1 MDGYEIT
8 AAGSRTQSDGYGAS
22 YGAGYGASYAYPADF
37 ARFVLERWEETPSGY
52 PYSEGAPDGAVLEA
66 LFSTCYQASL
76 LREEERPVTF
86 RVILAGPEEFAAGS
100 GPPEGFHVLEF
111 PDTRGFNPREL
122 RRLSVAA
129 DFQRTMIGAKFDG
142 EMGLRI
148 WGMVHTGSRW
158 LRDVQGGRRAGAA
171 PPVAPVVHVEAPGA
185 LEVRK
190 GYELV
195 GKLERGEISGA
206 RADLFESE
214 WMPAEFTRVMGELNG
229 LHEAA
234 RERAF
239 EQSGE
244 RWAPLEPDL
253 TRRISERMLKRVVS
267 VVSDARHGGT
277 VIFLPSEKLDEI
289 CGSDPYVDVKYPF
302 MEGPA
307 RVRFR
312 DLIVGILNRKARL
325 HGTTDGGDPVPVG
338 WEHFEQTTDG
348 RIAALDE
355 GVFEVAYLIA
365 GLAATD
371 GAVVMNKEHE
381 LLGFGGVVSG
391 SLPGVKTVWRAL
403 DLEGENMV
411 REAAEEQGTRHRSAY
426 RIAAAVADALVVVIS
441 QDGGVRFVSRKGDRV
456 VYWDQ
461 E

>member
-1 MDGYEIT
+1 MGGGME
-8 AAGSRTQSDGYGAS
+8 
-22 YGAGYGASYAYPADF
+22 
-37 ARFVLERWEETPSGY
+37 
-52 PYSEGAPDGAVLEA
+52 APTGAVLEEM
-66 LFSTCYQASL
+66 FSTCYQASL
-76 LREEERPVTF
+76 LREEERAVTF
-86 RVILAGPEEFAAGS
+86 RAILAGPESFERSG

-111 PDTRGFNPREL
+111 PDLRAFEPREL

-129 DFQRTMIGAKFDG
+129 DFQRTMIGVEHD
-142 EMGLRI
+142 EELGLRI
-148 WGMVHTGSRW
+148 WGLIHTGSRW
-158 LRDVQGGRRAGAA
+158 LRDAQGGRRAGAA
-171 PPVAPVVHVEAPGA
+171 PPDAPIVHVEAAGT

-195 GKLERGEISGA
+195 GKLEKGEISGA
-206 RADLFESE
+206 RADLFESD
-214 WMPAEFTRVMGELNG
+214 WMPAEFSRIMGELNG

-234 RERAF
+234 RDLALEH
-239 EQSGE
+239 SGE

-277 VIFLPSEKLDEI
+277 VIFLPSEKLDDI
-289 CGSDPYVDVKYPF
+289 CGDDPYVDVKYPF
-302 MEGPA
+302 AEGSA

-325 HGTTDGGDPVPVG
+325 HGTTDGREPVPVG

-355 GVFEVAYLIA
+355 ALFEVAYLIA
-365 GLAATD
+365 GLAAAD
-371 GAVVMNKEHE
+371 GAVVMSKEHE

-403 DLEGENMV
+403 DLEGEELV
-411 REAAEEQGTRHRSAY
+411 EEAAEEQGTRHRSAY
-426 RIAAAVADALVVVIS
+426 RIAASVKDALIIVIS
-441 QDGGVRFVSRKGDRV
+441 QDGGVRFVSRRGDRV
-456 VYWDQ
+456 VCWDQ

>member
-1 MDGYEIT
+1 MGRYEVSVS
-8 AAGSRTQSDGYGAS
+8 GSGRE
-22 YGAGYGASYAYPADF
+22 GASYAYPADF
-37 ARFVLERWEETPSGY
+37 ARFVLRWWEGTPAGS
-52 PYSEGAPDGAVLEA
+52 PYGAGAPDGPVLEE

-76 LREEERPVTF
+76 LREEERPATF
-86 RVILAGPEEFAAGS
+86 RVILAGPEDFASGG

-111 PDTRGFNPREL
+111 PDTRAFDPREL

-129 DFQRTMIGAKFDG
+129 DFQRTMIGAKFDA
-142 EMGLRI
+142 ERGLRI
-148 WGMVHTGSRW
+148 WGLVHTGSRW

-171 PPVAPVVHVEAPGA
+171 PPVAPLVHVEAPGA

-195 GKLERGEISGA
+195 GKLERGRISGA
-206 RADLFESE
+206 RDDLFESE
-214 WMPAEFTRVMGELNG
+214 WMPAEFSRVMGELNG

-234 RERAF
+234 RDQALEH
-239 EQSGE
+239 SGE
-244 RWAPLEPDL
+244 RWAPLEPGL

-277 VIFLPSEKLDEI
+277 VIFLPSEKLDEL
-289 CGSDPYVDVKYPF
+289 CGDDPYVDVKYPF
-302 MEGPA
+302 AEGPA

-325 HGTTDGGDPVPVG
+325 HGTTDGREPVPVG
-338 WEHFEQTTDG
+338 WEHFEQTADG
-348 RIAALDE
+348 KIATLDE
-355 GVFEVAYLIA
+355 ALFEVAYLIA
-365 GLAATD
+365 GLAAAD
-371 GAVVMNKEHE
+371 GAVVMSKEQE

-403 DLEGENMV
+403 DLEGEELV
-411 REAAEEQGTRHRSAY
+411 EEAAEEQGTRHRSAY
-426 RIAAAVADALVVVIS
+426 RIASAVKDALVIVIS

-456 VYWDQ
+456 VCWDQ